1 MGRAPEEGMSDLGLV
16 LSGGA
21 SRGAYQAGVLRFLLC
36 DLAPR
41 LGFVP
46 WPSVVSGTS
55 VGALN
60 GSAVA
65 TREQE
70 AVQRLSAIWQNMR
83 LNDVFDQDQV
93 GLFSTVRSL
102 FAPRAGTALLDPS
115 PLNRL
120 LQQQIP
126 WRALRAA
133 IDGGHTRAFIMSA
146 TELSTGSNV
155 LFCDTIDDTL
165 DLEPLPGARVDRV
178 RAGPDHL
185 MASAAIPLV
194 FPAVNVGGEL
204 YVDGGLRQNTPLRPV
219 LKAGCRRVL
228 IVSPHV
234 EPEFEARSDLGEVV
248 PTLPFMAGKSM
259 NALMAD
265 PVARDVHLAQQLN
278 RIMQWGA
285 DTYGPGFRDGLEAAL
300 GLHEVEIFKFE
311 PSVDLGR
318 LASTIFNRSPPA
330 TTTQMGW
337 LLHMMADQP
346 NQEGGESDLLA
357 YLYFDRG
364 FTGPAEA
371 LGFEDARAR
380 EEELATFLLGGLHDT
395 SD

>member
-1 MGRAPEEGMSDLGLV
+1 MTDFGLV

-41 LGFVP
+41 LGYVP

-60 GSAVA
+60 GSAVV
-65 TREQE
+65 TRDTD
-70 AVQRLSAIWQNMR
+70 AIRRLSAIWQNMR

-93 GLFSTVRSL
+93 GVFSTVRSL
-102 FAPRAGTALLDPS
+102 FAPREGTALLDPT
-115 PLNRL
+115 PLRRL
-120 LQQQIP
+120 LREQIP
-126 WRALRAA
+126 WADIRRA
-133 IDGGHTRAFIMSA
+133 IDSGRTRAFILSA
-146 TELSTGSNV
+146 TELSTGTNV
-155 LFCDTIDDTL
+155 LFTDTADEDLYL
-165 DLEPLPGARVDRV
+165 DPLPGARVDRV
-178 RAGPDHL
+178 SVGPEHL
-185 MASAAIPLV
+185 MSSAAIPLV
-194 FPAVNVGGEL
+194 FPAVRVGDEL

-234 EPEFEARSDLGEVV
+234 EPEFEARTDLGEVV

-265 PVARDVHLAQQLN
+265 PVSRDVHLAEQIN
-278 RIMQWGA
+278 RIIRWGEE
-285 DTYGPGFRDGLEAAL
+285 TYGPSFRARFEAGL
-300 GLHEVEIFKFE
+300 GMHEVEILKFE
-311 PSVDLGR
+311 PSADLGR
-318 LASTIFNRSPPA
+318 LASTIFNKSPPA

-337 LLHMMADQP
+337 LLSMMADQP
-346 NQEGGESDLLA
+346 NQKGGESDLLA
-357 YLYFDRG
+357 YLLFDRS

-371 LGFEDARAR
+371 LGFEDARGR
-380 EEELATFLLGGLHDT
+380 EEQLANFLLRGRDVATQAGA
-395 SD
+395 